1 MAKIIMVGGVQYDL
15 SDTDSRRL
23 ENMVRKNGMNFRAL
37 DSGIMINVDNIA
49 IIEPTPVE
57 EIDEGIMGEEP
68 EPVEEIP
75 TEPEPPRLHVG
86 QLKSILANSK
96 LPQADFAKS
105 IGYAEGTLRLALKEG
120 RISQA
125 FSDAV
130 VEKYLKDE

>member
-1 MAKIIMVGGVQYDL
+1 MAKLIMVGGVQYNL

-57 EIDEGIMGEEP
+57 EIEEEIMEEEP
-68 EPVEEIP
+68 EPIEEVP
-75 TEPEPPRLHVG
+75 EPEPPRLHVG
-86 QLKSILANSK
+86 QLKSILDNSQ
-96 LPQADFAKS
+96 LSQADFAKS